1 LNENT
6 DIGNQVQQAGA
17 PGSESL
23 VQQAVGLKILLTS
36 VPWGH
41 HVVLPD
47 KVKVAE
53 ETPFTPTPNFKRLI
67 INTPSLY
74 LPEGVIIFAAINFL
88 FHF

>member
-67 INTPSLY
+67 INTPLY
-74 LPEGVIIFAAINFL
+74 LPGCVIIFAPTIFL